1 MITVAV
7 LSQKGGV
14 GKTLTCANLA
24 AGLADLGLA
33 VLMVD
38 FDPQA
43 DLSSSW
49 ALEDDTAR
57 PRIED
62 SLERADA
69 DLSDALEHIP
79 LGDGTGSLTLLPTAY
94 ERLRRQ

>member
-1 MITVAV
+1 MTTIAV

-24 AGLADLGLA
+24 AGLADAGFS

-49 ALEDDTAR
+49 ALDARGAR
-57 PRIED
+57 PRVED
-62 SLERADA
+62 ALERADV
-69 DLSDALEHIP
+69 DVGDAL
-79 LGDGTGSLTLLPTAY
+79 DRSAT
-94 ERLRRQ
+94 ERAA

>member
-24 AGLADLGLA
+24 AGLADRGHA

-49 ALEDDTAR
+49 ALDE
-57 PRIED
+57 
-62 SLERADA
+62 
-69 DLSDALEHIP
+69 
-79 LGDGTGSLTLLPTAY
+79 GSTSTP
-94 ERLRRQ
+94 ERLLRGRCVCGRQCA